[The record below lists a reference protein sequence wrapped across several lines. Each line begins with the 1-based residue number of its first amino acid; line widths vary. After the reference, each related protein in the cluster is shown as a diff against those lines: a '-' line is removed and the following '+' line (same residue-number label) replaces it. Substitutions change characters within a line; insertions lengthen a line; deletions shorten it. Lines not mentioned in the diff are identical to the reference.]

1 MRPAA
6 WLDRLQ
12 CLATRFPEFGV
23 GADLAALS
31 AADLWGLYRFLSR
44 IADGV

>member
-6 WLDRLQ
+6 WLERLQ
-12 CLATRFPEFGV
+12 CLAARFPELGM
-23 GADLAALS
+23 GADLAALT

-44 IADGV
+44 VADGA